1 MKKIIPYLLSIIL
14 LVILITIII
23 LNKKE
28 VSNLKSEV
36 DSYKKKVEDL
46 TNKDKEDNK
55 NTTEDIVY
63 KECTYTRTYEF
74 KDYYNYNTTDKN
86 NYYVVLDTY
95 LSKTGPIIEKIST
108 DIFPK
113 NFKKDNSYEIT
124 YHTEIRYDTNKKI
137 ISENNEIISI
147 KKTDKT
153 GMGQEQGACI
163 LK

>member
-14 LVILITIII
+14 LVILITTTI

-28 VSNLKSEV
+28 LSDLNSEV

-74 KDYYNYNTTDKN
+74 KDYYNYKTIDEN
-86 NYYVVLDTY
+86 NYYIVLDAY

-137 ISENNEIISI
+137 ISADKEIISI

-153 GMGQEQGACI
+153 GMDQEQGACI

>member
-1 MKKIIPYLLSIIL
+1 MKKIIPYLLSVIL
-14 LVILITIII
+14 LVVLITTTI

-28 VSNLKSEV
+28 VSNLQSEV
-36 DSYKKKVEDL
+36 NSYKNKVEAL

-74 KDYYNYNTTDKN
+74 KDYYNYKTTDEN
-86 NYYVVLDTY
+86 NYYIVLDTY
-95 LSKTGPIIEKIST
+95 LSKTGPIIEKVTT

-137 ISENNEIISI
+137 ISEKKEIISI
-147 KKTDKT
+147 KKTNKT
-153 GMGQEQGACI
+153 GMDQEQGACV

>member
-86 NYYVVLDTY
+86 NNYVVLDTY

-153 GMGQEQGACI
+153 GMDQEQGACI

>member
-28 VSNLKSEV
+28 VSNLNSEV

-55 NTTEDIVY
+55 NTAEDIVY

-74 KDYYNYNTTDKN
+74 KDYYNYKTIDEN
-86 NYYVVLDTY
+86 NYYIVLDTY

-108 DIFPK
+108 DIFSK

-137 ISENNEIISI
+137 ISANKEIISI

-153 GMGQEQGACI
+153 GMDQEQGACI

>member
-14 LVILITIII
+14 LVILITTTI

-28 VSNLKSEV
+28 LSDLNSEV

-74 KDYYNYNTTDKN
+74 KDYYNYKTIDEN
-86 NYYVVLDTY
+86 NYYIVLDAY

-137 ISENNEIISI
+137 ISANKEIISI

-153 GMGQEQGACI
+153 GMDQEQGACI

>member
-14 LVILITIII
+14 LVILITTTI

-28 VSNLKSEV
+28 VSNLNSEL

-74 KDYYNYNTTDKN
+74 KDYYNYKTTDKN
-86 NYYVVLDTY
+86 NYYIVLDTY

-137 ISENNEIISI
+137 ISEKKEIISI
-147 KKTDKT
+147 KKTNKT
-153 GMGQEQGACI
+153 GMDQEQGACI

>member
-28 VSNLKSEV
+28 VSNLNSEV

-137 ISENNEIISI
+137 ISANKEIISI

>member
-1 MKKIIPYLLSIIL
+1 MKKIIPYLLSVIL
-14 LVILITIII
+14 LVVLITTTI

-28 VSNLKSEV
+28 LSDLNSEV

-46 TNKDKEDNK
+46 TNKGKEDNK

-74 KDYYNYNTTDKN
+74 KDYYNYNTTDEN
-86 NYYVVLDTY
+86 SYFVVLDTY
-95 LSKTGPIIEKIST
+95 LSKTGPIIEKVTT

-113 NFKKDNSYEIT
+113 NFKKDKSYEIT
-124 YHTEIRYDTNKKI
+124 YHTEIRYDNNKNI
-137 ISENNEIISI
+137 ISQSKEIVSI

-153 GMGQEQGACI
+153 GMDQEQGACV

>member
-14 LVILITIII
+14 LAVLITTTI

-28 VSNLKSEV
+28 LSDLNSEV

-46 TNKDKEDNK
+46 TNKDKENNK

-74 KDYYNYNTTDKN
+74 KDYYNYKTTDKN
-86 NYYVVLDTY
+86 NYYIVLDTY

-137 ISENNEIISI
+137 ISANKEIISI

-153 GMGQEQGACI
+153 GMDQEQGACV

>member
-1 MKKIIPYLLSIIL
+1 MKKIIPYLLSVIL
-14 LVILITIII
+14 LVVLITTTI

-28 VSNLKSEV
+28 LSDLNSEV
-36 DSYKKKVEDL
+36 DSYKNKVEAL

-74 KDYYNYNTTDKN
+74 KDYYNYKTTDEN
-86 NYYVVLDTY
+86 NYYIVLDTY
-95 LSKTGPIIEKIST
+95 LSKTGPIIEKVTT

-124 YHTEIRYDTNKKI
+124 YHTEIRYDNNKNI
-137 ISENNEIISI
+137 ISQTKEIVSI

-153 GMGQEQGACI
+153 GMEQEQGACV

>member
-1 MKKIIPYLLSIIL
+1 MFIFLIIWWR
-14 LVILITIII
+14 VLITIII

-28 VSNLKSEV
+28 VSNLNSEV

-95 LSKTGPIIEKIST
+95 LSKTGPIIEKVTT

-137 ISENNEIISI
+137 ISANKEIISI

>member
-74 KDYYNYNTTDKN
+74 KDYYNYNTTDEN
-86 NYYVVLDTY
+86 SYYVVLDTY

-153 GMGQEQGACI
+153 GMDQEQGACI

>member
-14 LVILITIII
+14 LAVLITTTI

-28 VSNLKSEV
+28 LSDLNSEV

-46 TNKDKEDNK
+46 TNKDKENNK

-108 DIFPK
+108 VIFPK

-137 ISENNEIISI
+137 ISENKEIISI
-147 KKTDKT
+147 KKTDKI
-153 GMGQEQGACI
+153 GMDQEQGACV

>member
-86 NYYVVLDTY
+86 NYYIVLDTY

-153 GMGQEQGACI
+153 GMDQEQGACI

>member
-14 LVILITIII
+14 LVILITTTI

-28 VSNLKSEV
+28 LSDLNSEV

-95 LSKTGPIIEKIST
+95 LSKTGPIIEKVTT

-137 ISENNEIISI
+137 ISANKEIISI

>member
-14 LVILITIII
+14 LAVLITTTI

-28 VSNLKSEV
+28 LSDLNSEV

-46 TNKDKEDNK
+46 TNKDKENNK

-74 KDYYNYNTTDKN
+74 KDYYNYKTTDKN
-86 NYYVVLDTY
+86 NYYIVLDTY

-137 ISENNEIISI
+137 ISEKKEIISI

-153 GMGQEQGACI
+153 GMDQEQGACV

>member
-153 GMGQEQGACI
+153 GMNQEQGACI

>member
-124 YHTEIRYDTNKKI
+124 YHTEISYDTNKKI
-137 ISENNEIISI
+137 ISANKEIISI

-153 GMGQEQGACI
+153 GMDQEQGACI

>member
-14 LVILITIII
+14 LAVLITTTI

-28 VSNLKSEV
+28 LSDLNSEV

-74 KDYYNYNTTDKN
+74 KDYYNYNTTDEN
-86 NYYVVLDTY
+86 SYFVVLDTY

-153 GMGQEQGACI
+153 GMDQEQGACI

>member
-28 VSNLKSEV
+28 VSNLNSEL

-95 LSKTGPIIEKIST
+95 LSKTGPIIEKVTT

-153 GMGQEQGACI
+153 GMDQEQGACI

>member
-14 LVILITIII
+14 LVILITTTI

-28 VSNLKSEV
+28 VSNLNSEL

-86 NYYVVLDTY
+86 NYYIVLDTY

-153 GMGQEQGACI
+153 GMEQEQGACI

>member
-153 GMGQEQGACI
+153 GMDQEQGACI

>member
-28 VSNLKSEV
+28 VSNLNSEL

-153 GMGQEQGACI
+153 GMDKEQGACI

>member
-28 VSNLKSEV
+28 VSNLNSEV

-95 LSKTGPIIEKIST
+95 LSKTGPIIEKVTT

-113 NFKKDNSYEIT
+113 NFNHTKKVQNST
-124 YHTEIRYDTNKKI
+124 
-137 ISENNEIISI
+137 
-147 KKTDKT
+147 
-153 GMGQEQGACI
+153 
-163 LK
+163 

>member
-28 VSNLKSEV
+28 VSNLNSEV
-36 DSYKKKVEDL
+36 DSYKKKVEAL

-74 KDYYNYNTTDKN
+74 KDYYNYNTIDEN
-86 NYYVVLDTY
+86 NYYIVLDTY

-153 GMGQEQGACI
+153 GMDQEQGACI

>member
-14 LVILITIII
+14 LAVLITTTI

-28 VSNLKSEV
+28 LSDLNSEV

-46 TNKDKEDNK
+46 TNKDKENNK

-153 GMGQEQGACI
+153 GMDQEQGACI

>member
-28 VSNLKSEV
+28 VSNLKNKV
-36 DSYKKKVEDL
+36 NSYKNKVEAL
-46 TNKDKEDNK
+46 TNTNKDDNE
-55 NTTEDIVY
+55 NTLDEIIY

-74 KDYYNYNTTDKN
+74 KDYYNYKTTDKN
-86 NYYVVLDTY
+86 NYYIVLDTY
-95 LSKTGPIIEKIST
+95 LSKTGPIIEKINT

-113 NFKKDNSYEIT
+113 NFKKNNSYEIT

-137 ISENNEIISI
+137 ISEKKEIISI
-147 KKTDKT
+147 KKTNKT
-153 GMGQEQGACI
+153 GMDQEQGACV

>member
-28 VSNLKSEV
+28 VSNLNSEV

-95 LSKTGPIIEKIST
+95 LSKTGPIIEKVTT

-137 ISENNEIISI
+137 ISANKEIISI

>member
-28 VSNLKSEV
+28 VSNLNSEV

-153 GMGQEQGACI
+153 GMDQEQGACI

>member
-28 VSNLKSEV
+28 VSNLNSEV

-153 GMGQEQGACI
+153 GMNQEQGACI

>member
-28 VSNLKSEV
+28 VSNLNSEV

-46 TNKDKEDNK
+46 TNKDKENNK

-95 LSKTGPIIEKIST
+95 LSKTGPIIEKVTT

-137 ISENNEIISI
+137 ISANKEIISI

>member
-1 MKKIIPYLLSIIL
+1 MKKIIPYLLSVIL
-14 LVILITIII
+14 LVVLITTTI

-28 VSNLKSEV
+28 LSDLNSEV
-36 DSYKKKVEDL
+36 DSYKKKVENL

-74 KDYYNYNTTDKN
+74 KDYYNYKTTDEN
-86 NYYVVLDTY
+86 NYYIVLDTY

-153 GMGQEQGACI
+153 GMDQEQGACI

>member
-28 VSNLKSEV
+28 VSNLNSEL

-153 GMGQEQGACI
+153 GMDQEQGACI

>member
-95 LSKTGPIIEKIST
+95 LSKTGPIIEKVTT

-137 ISENNEIISI
+137 ISANKEIISI

-153 GMGQEQGACI
+153 GMDQEQGACI

>member
-14 LVILITIII
+14 LVILITTTI

-28 VSNLKSEV
+28 LSDLNSEV

-95 LSKTGPIIEKIST
+95 LSKTGPIIEKVTT

-124 YHTEIRYDTNKKI
+124 YHTEIRYDNNKKI
-137 ISENNEIISI
+137 ISANKEIISI

>member
-1 MKKIIPYLLSIIL
+1 MKKIIPYLLSVIL
-14 LVILITIII
+14 LVVLITTTI

-28 VSNLKSEV
+28 LSDLNSEV
-36 DSYKKKVEDL
+36 DSYKKKVENL
-46 TNKDKEDNK
+46 TNKEKEDNK

-74 KDYYNYNTTDKN
+74 KDYYNYKTTDEN
-86 NYYVVLDTY
+86 NYYIVLDTY
-95 LSKTGPIIEKIST
+95 LSKTGPIIEKVTT

-153 GMGQEQGACI
+153 GMDQEQGACI